1 MNRKK
6 TMQGWQMIVSVVLL
20 AAMLITLFLPAFQF
34 NGNRL
39 KKTVQKL
46 DTTGNLSQDVMD
58 QMADNFDD
66 TLKAAA
72 EEGTDLSYISA
83 GKIMVTSAENFFQLT
98 SEDRENEET
107 MELFAPVRSGYNQQC
122 LQFPVL

>member
-58 QMADNFDD
+58 QMADFLIPMRMWM
-66 TLKAAA
+66 TCFK
-72 EEGTDLSYISA
+72 
-83 GKIMVTSAENFFQLT
+83 
-98 SEDRENEET
+98 
-107 MELFAPVRSGYNQQC
+107 
-122 LQFPVL
+122 